1 MANIPNTVMYEAML
15 GDVPSPYLF
24 YKMSCLYAN
33 TDKNVFLKL
42 CLRCSLISDEW
53 AAAAAGDAAVCKA

>member
-1 MANIPNTVMYEAML
+1 MSSITKQFIYSQQLYMAYVPNTVMYEAML
-15 GDVPSPYLF
+15 RDIPSPYLF

-42 CLRCSLISDEW
+42 CLRVLINF
-53 AAAAAGDAAVCKA
+53 